1 MCWRNDDKRIQSL
14 AHRRQRTLSLLA
26 VGRPNILGEDEWPD
40 IHVITGVF
48 KAWLRELPDPL
59 LTHDLFIELT
69 DLVEGLSL
77 DR

>member
-1 MCWRNDDKRIQSL
+1 MHSL
-14 AHRRQRTLSLLA
+14 AHRRQRTLSLLV

-69 DLVEGLSL
+69 DLVEGLL
-77 DR
+77 LHRGFEG